1 MKFDDFLNQGLARKA
16 KKDKN
21 LAKVLFITTKKDLI
35 FLERIKIDEFS
46 SRKMVSGYYDVLRN
60 LLDAIAALNDFKI
73 YSHEAFTYYL
83 KNIGEEIISIKFD
96 RLRKIRNKINYY
108 GQLVSVEEAKENIK
122 EIKEIIDSLTNKYL
136 KFLEK

>member
-1 MKFDDFLNQGLARKA
+1 M
-16 KKDKN
+16 
-21 LAKVLFITTKKDLI
+21 
-35 FLERIKIDEFS
+35 
-46 SRKMVSGYYDVLRN
+46 
-60 LLDAIAALNDFKI
+60 
-73 YSHEAFTYYL
+73 
-83 KNIGEEIISIKFD
+83 KFD